1 MPSCVWWHV
10 WRAITIVK
18 SIYRAALIAMQPCA
32 VSAERD
38 EVGKRCVGVVP
49 HDEDE
54 ETEMPVS
61 WQRGSCLSTGSV
73 NPPRRV
79 MDEATRRATVLT
91 PLPLQVVL
99 PRWTRRYRVTVLT
112 PLPLQVVLPR
122 WTRRYRVTVLTPLPL
137 QVVLPRWTRR
147 YRVTVL
153 TPLPL
158 QVVLPR
164 WTRRYCLTVLTSL
177 LSDPHPH
184 YLYCLTVSGWHTV
197 STPRSSNQVMCSST
211 RSNSTMYLPGAAGA
225 VNSIQIETASSG
237 STSWSSEARP

>member
-137 QVVLPRWTRR
+137 QVVL
-147 YRVTVL
+147 L
-153 TPLPL
+153 
-158 QVVLPR
+158 R

-211 RSNSTMYLPGAAGA
+211 T
-225 VNSIQIETASSG
+225 
-237 STSWSSEARP
+237 

>member
-122 WTRRYRVTVLTPLPL
+122 WTRRY
-137 QVVLPRWTRR
+137 
-147 YRVTVL
+147 
-153 TPLPL
+153 
-158 QVVLPR
+158 
-164 WTRRYCLTVLTSL
+164 CLTVLTSL